1 MTGFEAFEKSI
12 ESNKSFNTDEFSA
25 TSPGMQIC
33 LATLNSTYQH
43 AAFGL
48 RYLMANLGELKSQAK
63 LMEFTIH
70 KDPTLIAQEI
80 LSHNP
85 RIVGLGVYIWNT
97 TQTLPVVEKIKELS
111 PETIVVLGGPE
122 VSYESEGQVICQ
134 KADYVIKGEADFL
147 FREFCEQILL
157 RQEKPAQKFIAG
169 ALPDISQIASPY
181 SQYTDHDI
189 EKRVVYVEASR
200 GCPYKCEYCLSSL
213 DKSVRNFP
221 LDQFL
226 KDLEVLIDRGTRQ
239 FKFIDRT
246 FNLSPSISTRILN
259 FFLERIDRGLF
270 LHFEMV
276 PDRLPQELRDLIQK
290 FPAGSLQFEIGIQTW
305 NPIVAGNV
313 SRKNDL
319 NKVREN
325 LHFLRHETKVHT
337 HVDLIAGLPGEN
349 LESFAQGFDAVAQLE
364 ADEIQLGILKRLKG
378 TPIIRHEKSF
388 QMRYQSEAP
397 FQIQETKDMSAEVL
411 AKFQRMSR
419 YWDMIANSGNFVTTA
434 TQIRELLQR
443 QNRSLFYWYWGLTD
457 FLHERIQKTHSIPLL
472 NLFQALH
479 DYLIDV
485 ENLEEISVKTWLH
498 TDYKSGARLDTP
510 QFLKVDGVGSKTM
523 LDLSHLPKRQ
533 RQHLQNTAE

>member
-1 MTGFEAFEKSI
+1 MLL
-12 ESNKSFNTDEFSA
+12 
-25 TSPGMQIC
+25 PGPVDIC

-48 RYLMANLGELKSQAK
+48 RYLMANLGDLQARAELK
-63 LMEFTIH
+63 EFTIH

-80 LSHNP
+80 LQKNP

-111 PETIVVLGGPE
+111 PETIIVLGGPE
-122 VSYESEGQVICQ
+122 VSFESEGQLICQ

-147 FREFCEQILL
+147 FREFCEKVLVQ
-157 RQEKPAQKFIAG
+157 QEKPEKKFISG
-169 ALPDISQIASPY
+169 PLPDISRIFSPY
-181 SQYTDHDI
+181 AFYNQNDI
-189 EKRVVYVEASR
+189 ENRVIYVEASR

-221 LDQFL
+221 LDPFL
-226 KDLEVLIDRGTRQ
+226 KDLESLMDKGTKQ

-246 FNLSPSISTRILN
+246 FNLSPSISTKILQ

-305 NPIVAGNV
+305 NPLVASNV

-319 NKVREN
+319 TKVREN
-325 LHFLRHETKVHT
+325 LAFLKNETTVHT

-349 LESFAQGFDAVAQLE
+349 LESFAVGFDAVAKLQP
-364 ADEIQLGILKRLKG
+364 DEIQLGILKRLKG
-378 TPIIRHEKSF
+378 TPIIRHEPGF

-397 FQIQETKDMSAEVL
+397 FQILETKDMSVEIL
-411 AKFQRMSR
+411 AKFQKTSR
-419 YWDMIANSGNFVTTA
+419 YWDMIANSGNFVRTVKNL
-434 TQIRELLQR
+434 REKLDQE
-443 QNRSLFYWYWGLTD
+443 NKSLFYWFWDLTD
-457 FLHERIQKTHSIPLL
+457 YIHQRTQKTHSIPLL
-472 NLFQALH
+472 TLFECLH
-479 DYLIDV
+479 DYLIEV
-485 ENLEEISVKTWLH
+485 EEMDASVVKAWLFA
-498 TDYKSGARLDTP
+498 DYKSGGRLDTP
-510 QFLKVDGVGSKTM
+510 QFLKSASGEAKQTQN
-523 LDLSHLPKRQ
+523 LSHIPKRQ
-533 RQHLQNTAE
+533 RQHLQNTH